1 VRGAWQMLS
10 MVRRQP
16 RCVPLD
22 DVPEIRNWVQVQHHR
37 RAGARSTEHH
47 RRAGR
52 TQADPST
59 QADRRAERRQHLCP
73 SCSPKQIHSASERL
87 TSQSRMRGLVS
98 RSSDS
103 SLILT
108 MYVP

>member
-52 TQADPST
+52 TQADPSCQT
-59 QADRRAERRQHLCP
+59 HAGRPTCREEAAPMSVL
-73 SCSPKQIHSASERL
+73 
-87 TSQSRMRGLVS
+87 
-98 RSSDS
+98 
-103 SLILT
+103 
-108 MYVP
+108 